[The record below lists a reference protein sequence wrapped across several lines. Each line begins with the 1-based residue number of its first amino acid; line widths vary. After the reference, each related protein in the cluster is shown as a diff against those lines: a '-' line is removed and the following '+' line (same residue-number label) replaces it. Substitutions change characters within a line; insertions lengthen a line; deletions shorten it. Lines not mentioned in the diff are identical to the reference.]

1 MGDNMGNIRD
11 IYDDDQ
17 QQAIRVVQWGTGA
30 MGAGMIKMMLHKK
43 DIELVGVISKRAASQ
58 GIKDIGEFLG
68 MGKIGVPVYSDP
80 SEIISS
86 DKCDIVLHATK
97 SFVKE
102 VYDDLKF
109 IAEQGVDCIT
119 IAEEMAYAWQQEPEL
134 AAKLDEIASE
144 NSTVILGTGINP
156 GFVLDSLIVML
167 TGACIKVD
175 RIEAMR
181 VNDLSPFG
189 KTVMETQGVG
199 TTVEQFN
206 EGLKKGTIVGHIG
219 FPESIR
225 MIADALGWEI
235 VKIEQTREP
244 IISNVYRETPVVK
257 VQPGMVAGCKHIGIG
272 YDRNGNE
279 KIKLIHPQQIHPH
292 LEGVETGDYINIYG
306 DPEIH
311 FANKPEIPGGKGTIA
326 TAVNMIPAVFYSER
340 SGLLSML
347 DFEIP
352 RSIPDKD

>member
-1 MGDNMGNIRD
+1 MGNLHD
-11 IYDDDQ
+11 IYDEQHGGDK
-17 QQAIRVVQWGTGA
+17 IRVVQWGTGA
-30 MGAGMIKMMLHKK
+30 MGSGMIKMMLHKK
-43 DIELVGVISKRAASQ
+43 DIELVGVISKRAAAA
-58 GIKDIGEFLG
+58 GFNDIGEFLD

-80 SEIISS
+80 EDIISAE
-86 DKCDIVLHATK
+86 KCDIVLHATK

-102 VYDDLKF
+102 VFDDLKF
-109 IAEQGVDCIT
+109 IAERGVDCIT

-134 AAKLDEIASE
+134 AEKLDEIASE

-206 EGLKKGTIVGHIG
+206 EGIKKGTIVGHIG

-235 VKIEQTREP
+235 TRIEQTREP
-244 IISNVYRETPVVK
+244 IISKVYRETPVVK

-272 YDRNGNE
+272 YDAKGNE

-326 TAVNMIPAVFYSER
+326 TTVNMIPAVYYSER

>member
-1 MGDNMGNIRD
+1 MSNPFNHNDDIDDNEI
-11 IYDDDQ
+11 IK
-17 QQAIRVVQWGTGA
+17 VVQWGCGA
-30 MGAGMIKMMLHKK
+30 MGSGMVKMLLAKK
-43 DIELVGVISKRAASQ
+43 GIELVGVISKRAY
-58 GIKDIGEFLG
+58 GEGYRDIGEFLG
-68 MGKIGVPVYSDP
+68 MGKVGVPVINEP
-80 SEIISS
+80 SEIINSE
-86 DKCDIVLHATK
+86 KCDIVLHATK
-97 SFVKE
+97 SFIKE
-102 VYDDLKF
+102 VFDDLKF
-109 IAEQGVDCIT
+109 ISEQGVDCIT
-119 IAEEMAYAWQQEPEL
+119 IAEEMAYAWQQQPEL
-134 AAKLDEIASE
+134 AERLDEIAQE

-156 GFVLDSLIVML
+156 GFVLDSLVVML
-167 TGACIKVD
+167 TGACIRVD

-199 TTVEQFN
+199 TTLEQFN
-206 EGLKKGTIVGHIG
+206 EGIKKGTIVGHIG

-235 VKIEQTREP
+235 DRIEQTREP

-272 YDRNGNE
+272 YDKKGNM
-279 KIKLIHPQQIHPH
+279 KIKLVHPQQIHPE
-292 LEGVETGDYINIYG
+292 LEGVETGDYINIFG

-311 FANKPEIPGGKGTIA
+311 MSNKPEIPGGKGTIA
-326 TAVNMIPAVFYSER
+326 TAVNMIPAVYWSEK

-352 RSIPDKD
+352 RAIPDK

>member
-1 MGDNMGNIRD
+1 MGNLHD
-11 IYDDDQ
+11 IYEDQ
-17 QQAIRVVQWGTGA
+17 HEGDKIRVVQWGTGA
-30 MGAGMIKMMLHKK
+30 MGSGMIKMMLHKK
-43 DIELVGVISKRAASQ
+43 DIELVGVISKRAAAA
-58 GIKDIGEFLG
+58 GFKDIGEFLG
-68 MGKIGVPVYSDP
+68 IGKIGVPVYSEPD
-80 SEIISS
+80 EIINAE
-86 DKCDIVLHATK
+86 KCDIVLHATK

-102 VYDDLKF
+102 VFDDLKF
-109 IAEQGVDCIT
+109 IAEKGVDCIT
-119 IAEEMAYAWQQEPEL
+119 IAEEMAYAWQQQPEL
-134 AAKLDEIASE
+134 AEKLDEIASE

-206 EGLKKGTIVGHIG
+206 EGIKKGTIVGHIG

-235 VKIEQTREP
+235 TRIEQTREP
-244 IISNVYRETPVVK
+244 IISKVYRETPVVK

-272 YDRNGNE
+272 YDSKGNE

-306 DPEIH
+306 EPEIH

-326 TAVNMIPAVFYSER
+326 TAVNMIPAVYYSEKA
-340 SGLLSML
+340 GLLSML